1 MKKMYQLGEMNFG
14 ERVLVYRMRVQCIN
28 NRNLYITE
36 NKIYTVFE
44 GEFIQ
49 TNGEKKFTLLKIED
63 DYGSII
69 PYEAQFFSV
78 VSSNTENYVIRKIEE
93 EKYKLTH
100 KYISYKG
107 FWSMLY
113 EEVGAS
119 LDDFWAAKK
128 DIYKREMTKEE
139 MKGILVGVND
149 NEKDFILELWIE
161 NKDDHFIDEVIEICR
176 KKLHEHK
183 VTESNDLLFKYLN
196 EFQDDRV
203 NDFFIEYLTE
213 NHDVNE
219 EINKIVC
226 SYFN

>member
-1 MKKMYQLGEMNFG
+1 
-14 ERVLVYRMRVQCIN
+14 MRVKCIN
-28 NRNLYITE
+28 NSNLYITE
-36 NKIYTVFE
+36 NKIYTVYE

-49 TNGEKKFTLLKIED
+49 TSGGKKFTLLKIED

-78 VSSNTENYVIRKIEE
+78 VSNNIENYVISKIEE

-113 EEVGAS
+113 EEMGTS

-128 DIYKREMTKEE
+128 DIYKKEMSIEE
-139 MKGILVGVND
+139 MKGILAGVND
-149 NEKDFILELWIE
+149 DEKDFILELLIE
-161 NKDDHFIDEVIEICR
+161 NKDNHFIDEVIQICR
-176 KKLHEHK
+176 KKLHENK
-183 VTESNDLLFKYLN
+183 ITESNDLLFKYLN

-203 NDFFIEYLTE
+203 NDFFIEYLTD
-213 NHDVNE
+213 NYDVNE
-219 EINKIVC
+219 EINKIVS

>member
-1 MKKMYQLGEMNFG
+1 
-14 ERVLVYRMRVQCIN
+14 
-28 NRNLYITE
+28 
-36 NKIYTVFE
+36 
-44 GEFIQ
+44 
-49 TNGEKKFTLLKIED
+49 
-63 DYGSII
+63 
-69 PYEAQFFSV
+69 
-78 VSSNTENYVIRKIEE
+78 
-93 EKYKLTH
+93 
-100 KYISYKG
+100 
-107 FWSMLY
+107 MLY

-128 DIYKREMTKEE
+128 DIYKREM
-139 MKGILVGVND
+139 KGILVGVND
-149 NEKDFILELWIE
+149 NQKDFILELWIE

>member
-1 MKKMYQLGEMNFG
+1 MN
-14 ERVLVYRMRVQCIN
+14 RMRVQNIN

-49 TNGEKKFTLLKIED
+49 TNGEKKFTHLKIED

-69 PYEAQFFSV
+69 PYEAQFFNV
-78 VSSNTENYVIRKIEE
+78 VSNNIENYVIRKIEE

-113 EEVGAS
+113 EEVGTS

-139 MKGILVGVND
+139 MKGILDGVND
-149 NEKDFILELWIE
+149 NEKEFILELWIE
-161 NKDDHFIDEVIEICR
+161 NRDDYFIDEVIEICR

-213 NHDVNE
+213 NYDVNE

>member
-1 MKKMYQLGEMNFG
+1 MN
-14 ERVLVYRMRVQCIN
+14 RMRVQCIN

-49 TNGEKKFTLLKIED
+49 TNGEKKFTHLKIED

-69 PYEAQFFSV
+69 PYEAQFFNV
-78 VSSNTENYVIRKIEE
+78 VSNNIENYVIRKIEE

-113 EEVGAS
+113 EEVGTS
-119 LDDFWAAKK
+119 LDGFWAAKK

-161 NKDDHFIDEVIEICR
+161 NKDDYFIDEVIEICR
-176 KKLHEHK
+176 KNLHEHK

-213 NHDVNE
+213 NYDVNE
-219 EINKIVC
+219 EINKIVS

>member
-1 MKKMYQLGEMNFG
+1 
-14 ERVLVYRMRVQCIN
+14 MRVKCIDN
-28 NRNLYITE
+28 SKNLYLTE
-36 NKIYTVFE
+36 DKIYTVYE
-44 GEFIQ
+44 GEFKQ
-49 TNGEKKFTLLKIED
+49 ANEEKEFTLLKIED

-69 PYEAQFFSV
+69 PYEAQFFDV
-78 VSSNTENYVIRKIEE
+78 FSNNIENYAISKIEE

-113 EEVGAS
+113 EEAGTS

-128 DIYKREMTKEE
+128 DIYKQEMSKEE
-139 MKGILVGVND
+139 MKEILEGINE
-149 NEKDFILELWIE
+149 NEKDFILELLIE
-161 NKDDHFIDEVIEICR
+161 IKDDKFIDQVIGICR
-176 KKLHEHK
+176 KKLNKHAILG
-183 VTESNDLLFKYLN
+183 SDDLLFKYLH

-213 NHDVNE
+213 YYDGNE
-219 EINKIVC
+219 EINKIVS